1 MALSDT
7 IFQWTDASIKLIDN
21 TPSTPLELDLVH
33 ATGDTAESGGN
44 ALGGGNRALSIYQ
57 TRGGENAERGK
68 TVTRAGAHEPSSLAL
83 TLQLFDYTEATTGTI
98 RDWEYRLGAFS
109 AAIGF
114 EDADSEVFSFTM
126 VITFHRPGTAA
137 GQTLT
142 YTRCIIS
149 TGEYSEGEPNTASM
163 SIQVLGTAVAATL
176 P

>member
-7 IFQWTDASIKLIDN
+7 IFHFTDASIKFIDN

-33 ATGDTAESGGN
+33 TTGDTAESGGN
-44 ALGGGNRALSIYQ
+44 AIGGGNRALSVYQ
-57 TRGGENAERGK
+57 TRGGSNAERGN
-68 TVTRAGAHEPSSLAL
+68 TVTRAGAHEPASLAL
-83 TLQLFDYTEATTGTI
+83 TLQMFDYTEATVGTI
-98 RDWEYRLGAFS
+98 RDWEHRLGPFS

-114 EDADSEVFSFTM
+114 EEADSEVFSFTI
-126 VITFHRPGTAA
+126 VITFHRPGSTA

-142 YTRCIIS
+142 YTRATIT

-163 SIQVLGTAVAATL
+163 TIQLLGTAVPATL